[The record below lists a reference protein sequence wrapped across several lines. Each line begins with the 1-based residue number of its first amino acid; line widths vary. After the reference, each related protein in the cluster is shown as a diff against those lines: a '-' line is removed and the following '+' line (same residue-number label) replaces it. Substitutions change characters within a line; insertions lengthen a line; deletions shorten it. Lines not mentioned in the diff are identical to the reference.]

1 MSPRFRHDEVQFVV
15 HPMTL
20 PVADRIETALFCV
33 DVLVKM
39 IYGGAFTR
47 EQLAAWFAEA
57 EAEAQR
63 GEGFQ

>member
-1 MSPRFRHDEVQFVV
+1 MSPRFRHSDVEFVV

-20 PVADRIETALFCV
+20 PVADRVDTALFCV

-47 EQLAAWFAEA
+47 EQLALWFAEA
-57 EAEAQR
+57 EAKAQR
-63 GEGFQ
+63 DGGLQ